1 MSGFYSTLIKPI
13 RDQRMDSLI
22 RSLDPVLM
30 SPWDQNLNLAER
42 LIPVERFRKNL
53 LSWAK
58 DSLIGL
64 DQFDHS
70 YVVNGNT
77 EYLNHVIGFG
87 QGSIGW
93 KRGDYSYYP
102 YIAQATKRVFVELD
116 SDASDAPDEL
126 IASWPGYA
134 HGDSAELD
142 FIRQYTATHK
152 HLDVSYLGT
161 TAPLSTNVLDF
172 DTVGVSLSKT
182 LCIPFNRIAMVFSRR
197 EIPSLSVLNRI
208 GYVNLAGVNIAN
220 HLMENLSSTY
230 MWDTYSHHY
239 HRLMAEHGLQPTNCL
254 LIAYD
259 GNGRRVSTAQV
270 MQKVM
275 M

>member
-13 RDQRMDSLI
+13 RDRHMDELI
-22 RSLDPVLM
+22 RSLDPALM
-30 SPWDQNLNLAER
+30 SPWDQDLTIAER
-42 LIPVERFRKNL
+42 LLPVERFRKNL
-53 LSWAK
+53 LAWTK
-58 DSLIGL
+58 ESLIGL

-102 YIAQATKRVFVELD
+102 YIAHTTRRAFVELD
-116 SDASDAPDEL
+116 GNAEDAPDEL

-134 HGDSAELD
+134 RGDSTELD
-142 FIRQYTATHK
+142 FMRQYNTTRR

-161 TAPLSTNVLDF
+161 TAPLSTDVLDF

-208 GYVNLAGVNIAN
+208 GYVNLSGVNIAN
-220 HLMENLSSTY
+220 HLMENLSPTY

-239 HRLMAEHGLQPTNCL
+239 HRLMAEHDLQATNCL

-259 GNGRRVSTAQV
+259 GAGRRISTAQV
-270 MQKVM
+270 MQEVM
-275 M
+275 T